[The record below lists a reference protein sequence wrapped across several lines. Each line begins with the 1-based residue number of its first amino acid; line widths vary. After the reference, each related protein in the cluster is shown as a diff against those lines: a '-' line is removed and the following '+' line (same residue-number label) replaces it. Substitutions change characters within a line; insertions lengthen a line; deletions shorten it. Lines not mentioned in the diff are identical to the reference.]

1 MNNLETY
8 ILENVLGLFFMIRD
22 VGLIGVNELV
32 AVCLDFV
39 EIFIYLFVYTWIYW
53 TTSRSGSS

>member
-53 TTSRSGSS
+53 TTGRSGSS